1 MKRFLLLLIISLVA
15 ASHTHA
21 ATTCITFGLITSFD
35 PATFD
40 RVHTPDAAYNSP
52 EPDIS
57 EVPSKYQDLL
67 NGAYSIASAT
77 VQAEICKL
85 DYVFVVTDTNAG
97 HKW

>member
-15 ASHTHA
+15 ASHAHA

-57 EVPSKYQDLL
+57 EVPSKYQECLM
-67 NGAYSIASAT
+67 NSCSTAT
-77 VQAEICKL
+77 PV
-85 DYVFVVTDTNAG
+85 VF
-97 HKW
+97 